1 MTENYC
7 PFHSFSKDDP
17 HYNPDAEDLVKDMPF
32 NLSFNDIMSY
42 MEDVFFE
49 IGYGEVNYLSND
61 VAVLY
66 TYGWSDSEE
75 AVFHLRIR
83 YSKYFLGTIP
93 AIGVIYCRNPEKY
106 INKIKKILI

>member
-1 MTENYC
+1 
-7 PFHSFSKDDP
+7 
-17 HYNPDAEDLVKDMPF
+17 MPF

-49 IGYGEVNYLSND
+49 IGYGKVNYLSND

-83 YSKYFLGTIP
+83 YAKYFLGIIP